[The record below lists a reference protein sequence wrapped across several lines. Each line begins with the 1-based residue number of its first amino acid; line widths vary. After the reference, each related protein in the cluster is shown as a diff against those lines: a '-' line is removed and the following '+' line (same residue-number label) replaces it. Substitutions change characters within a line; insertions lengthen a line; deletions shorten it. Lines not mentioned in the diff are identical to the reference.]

1 MPNDIPL
8 TRYTAEACDAHD
20 DHIGPPQS
28 TAENERDARKW
39 ARELAARVI
48 HCPHW
53 WDSECRQDGACKRIK
68 YIALI
73 GVDGETIGKY
83 YPKKYR

>member
-1 MPNDIPL
+1 MSL
-8 TRYTAEACDAHD
+8 TKYTAEARDAYGD
-20 DHIGPPQS
+20 YLSPPLP
-28 TAENERDARKW
+28 TAENERDARQW

-53 WDSECRQDGACKRIK
+53 WDAECRQDGVCKRIK

-73 GVDGETIGKY
+73 GVDGEIIGKY